1 MKRESGWTYDIG
13 LSFAVGKKDVYTLS
27 GSVNWFDSHVKD
39 WILWLPTTKGFFSP
53 RNVKDVH
60 AYGTEWKAD
69 FSLAFAKDWLLA
81 LNGTLSWTPSINEG
95 LPMSPAD
102 QSVGKQLPYVPEWS
116 SSITGRLSWK
126 QWSLLYKWCYYSERF
141 TMSSNDIS
149 LTGKLPSY
157 YMSNLTLERQVSLKQ
172 AELSLKG
179 VINNLFNEEYLSV
192 LSRPMPRINFEF
204 FISITP
210 KFK

>member
-1 MKRESGWTYDIG
+1 M
-13 LSFAVGKKDVYTLS
+13 SFAVGKEDVYSLT

-60 AYGTEWKAD
+60 AYGLEGNGSFNVILGKDW
-69 FSLAFAKDWLLA
+69 SLALD
-81 LNGTLSWTPSINEG
+81 GTLSWTPSINEG
-95 LPMSPAD
+95 EPMSPAD

-116 SSITGRLSWK
+116 SSISGRLLWK
-126 QWSLLYKWCYYSERF
+126 RWSLLYKWCYYSKRH

-149 LTGKLPSY
+149 LTGRLPEY
-157 YMSNLTLERQVSLKQ
+157 YMSNVTIERGVSLKW

-179 VINNLFNEEYLSV
+179 AINNLFNEEYLSV
-192 LSRPMPRINFEF
+192 LARPMPRINFEF
-204 FISITP
+204 FIGITP
-210 KFK
+210 KWD

>member
-1 MKRESGWTYDIG
+1 M
-13 LSFAVGKKDVYTLS
+13 SFAVGKEDVYSLT

-60 AYGTEWKAD
+60 AYGLEGNGSFNVILGKDW
-69 FSLAFAKDWLLA
+69 SLALD
-81 LNGTLSWTPSINEG
+81 GTLSWTPSINEG
-95 LPMSPAD
+95 EPMSPAD

-116 SSITGRLSWK
+116 SSISGRLLWK
-126 QWSLLYKWCYYSERF
+126 RWSLLYKWCYYSKRH

-149 LTGKLPSY
+149 LTGRLPEY
-157 YMSNLTLERQVSLKQ
+157 YMSNVTIERGVSLKW

-179 VINNLFNEEYLSV
+179 AINNLFNEEYLSV
-192 LSRPMPRINFEF
+192 LARPMPRINFEF
-204 FISITP
+204 FIGITP
-210 KFK
+210 KF